1 MAKTTLDPDALIA
14 EFTRRR
20 PCKVAGAGKADL
32 VNALTERRAS
42 AHMIARIL
50 TEKCG
55 LPIVYNTVQRHQ
67 RRECGCK

>member
-1 MAKTTLDPDALIA
+1 MAQKTLDPDALIK
-14 EFTRRR
+14 EFTHRR
-20 PCKVAGAGKADL
+20 PCKIAEAGKAEL

-50 TEKCG
+50 TEKCA